1 MRSPNWSKAPR
12 VDKLLRILSHSDSVP
27 LKSFT
32 GTRETCTSQKWW
44 PGAWEVEL
52 VEVWSREVLD
62 RKHILS
68 FLFEGVH
75 PNRNTRCICMTL
87 RKPTACL
94 IEYSTLLIN
103 HSSMNFVCEMVTLQE
118 EGLLLSMR
126 ASQGSWILHA
136 WKNHMWLWWFETS
149 GFEDGQ
155 TLCAAFEQYVTCCC
169 IQLHAFTICLVPP
182 TAEFSTSTWI
192 KTSSIH
198 LDGK

>member
-94 IEYSTLLIN
+94 IEYSTLLII
-103 HSSMNFVCEMVTLQE
+103 HSSMIFCLWNGDSSGGGFAAQHESITRQLDSARMEKSHVALMIRNIWFWGWTNAMRSLWAVHD
-118 EGLLLSMR
+118 LLLHTIARLYNMSC
-126 ASQGSWILHA
+126 
-136 WKNHMWLWWFETS
+136 TS
-149 GFEDGQ
+149 H
-155 TLCAAFEQYVTCCC
+155 CWV
-169 IQLHAFTICLVPP
+169 
-182 TAEFSTSTWI
+182 
-192 KTSSIH
+192 
-198 LDGK
+198 